1 MATGSEVE
9 PVSQRP
15 GPVGRPGPR
24 RRARAVAVLVPTL
37 LAAALAACGGDDR
50 PTAPPDLPAGSDAV
64 VIQFST
70 GGGITGPCCPPW
82 NVPDLTAYGDGRVV
96 VVDTAGVVPAL
107 RQATVSRSDLAELLA
122 GAERAGLLAAPPPD
136 TGTLCCDFGSTK
148 VVIADATATRELQVV
163 GLGHEDNVTS
173 ELSDRQLRTR
183 SAVAALRSGLAAL
196 VEQAGTAEFRPAGMA
211 AYVSAST
218 ADGAEPGL
226 WPLDQ
231 ALAETGADNG
241 CLLLTDQRDVDA
253 VIAATEANPG
263 QVWSSAGQN
272 WLVLVRPLLPHER
285 GCPKRPS

>member
-1 MATGSEVE
+1 
-9 PVSQRP
+9 
-15 GPVGRPGPR
+15 
-24 RRARAVAVLVPTL
+24 
-37 LAAALAACGGDDR
+37 
-50 PTAPPDLPAGSDAV
+50 
-64 VIQFST
+64 
-70 GGGITGPCCPPW
+70 
-82 NVPDLTAYGDGRVV
+82 
-96 VVDTAGVVPAL
+96 
-107 RQATVSRSDLAELLA
+107 
-122 GAERAGLLAAPPPD
+122 
-136 TGTLCCDFGSTK
+136 
-148 VVIADATATRELQVV
+148 VIADATATRELQVV

-253 VIAATEANPG
+253 VIAATDANPG